1 MCKEIE
7 HKFDQSNIMYL
18 IFMKND
24 INACMVIDDEEMKM
38 FIEGDS
44 YTN

>member
-1 MCKEIE
+1 
-7 HKFDQSNIMYL
+7 MYL
-18 IFMKND
+18 VFMKND